1 MALTSNNRATG
12 IGKYGI
18 ELYTEVKNVFVDLS

>member
-1 MALTSNNRATG
+1 MSG
-12 IGKYGI
+12 IGRELGMHAL